1 MRISGGEQLAGHLE
15 LLIDLLEV
23 YVGPAHGLA
32 VGRVLRV
39 GRGLV
44 GLGLEQD
51 WLGLVAHGAGQI
63 RLVV

>member
-1 MRISGGEQLAGHLE
+1 MRISGGEQLTGHLE

-23 YVGPAHGLA
+23 YVGPAHCLA

-39 GRGLV
+39 GCALD

-51 WLGLVAHGAGQI
+51 WLGLVAHGTGQV